1 MTTEIINN
9 NMDNRDM
16 STSENS
22 TTTEETSGGS
32 DGSDGSDGSGG
43 FDGIP
48 EYKEHPDY
56 EKIYNNEAGKATGYN
71 TIKRDKSYRM
81 GNRIYNPITY
91 KQQYRGHPGYR
102 PNVCSYGTEQVVNPV
117 LLKNSNLYQG
127 TDLEDAFKNT
137 QIGSIMPKFEYR
149 EYEEIN

>member
-1 MTTEIINN
+1 MANGYGG
-9 NMDNRDM
+9 
-16 STSENS
+16 SGS
-22 TTTEETSGGS
+22 SGGS
-32 DGSDGSDGSGG
+32 GGSAR

-56 EKIYNNEAGKATGYN
+56 GNIYNKEEGKTTGYN

-117 LLKNSNLYQG
+117 LLKNSNLFQG